1 MNKPACTCG
10 MALGLAVMVGHL
22 CPVHYRESFVL
33 GQHPLHS
40 HSEEPTRS
48 QATLIN
54 SMVPLASGSSALS
67 VNLHEDLSLPDE
79 AIAVILVNPTQ
90 IEVF

>member
-1 MNKPACTCG
+1 MT
-10 MALGLAVMVGHL
+10 LGLAVMAGHL

-54 SMVPLASGSSALS
+54 SMAPFASGSSALS
-67 VNLHEDLSLPDE
+67 VNLHEDLSITDE
-79 AIAVILVNPTQ
+79 ASAVILVNPTR
-90 IEVF
+90 IEAFESRTRSRQ